1 MRFAGHHI
9 AMLVAVLGLSAC
21 ASAPDA
27 PAQAVQSYL
36 EALAAKDFD
45 RVVNLSCAEW
55 EEGATVEVDSLEA
68 VTARLEDVVCRS
80 VGAEGSYTLVDCSGS
95 LVLSYN
101 GEDRSLDLSRR
112 TYRVV
117 QQGGLWLMCGYQE

>member
-1 MRFAGHHI
+1 MRRI
-9 AMLVAVLGLSAC
+9 TMLCAVLAVLGLSAC
-21 ASAPDA
+21 GNAQDA
-27 PAQAVQSYL
+27 PARAVVSYL

-68 VTARLEDVVCRS
+68 VTARLEDVACRATGTDS
-80 VGAEGSYTLVDCSGS
+80 GYALVDCSGNI
-95 LVLSYN
+95 VLSYN
-101 GEDRSLDLSRR
+101 GEERLIDLGRR

-117 QQGGLWLMCGYQE
+117 QRGGLWLMCGYEE